1 MNAKIGTSAS
11 ACANADGV
19 AGGRKTHPT
28 VAETIGGKDAFV
40 LATLGRDDAVVFSD
54 EVESVP
60 ALDTESDEEEES
72 EEEEEE
78 EEESEEEYDEG
89 KFG

>member
-11 ACANADGV
+11 ACASADGV

-28 VAETIGGKDAFV
+28 VAETIGGETFV

-78 EEESEEEYDEG
+78 SEEEYDEG
-89 KFG
+89 TFG